1 MRKIAKIP
9 LACALILAMTLSV
22 HAQVML
28 DLSKLTCDQF
38 IKYKVADPKLI
49 AVWLAGYFHGKRGD
63 TTIDTQRLVADA
75 DDIEKYCFSNAAAPL
90 MQSVEKL
97 IGPRD

>member
-1 MRKIAKIP
+1 MCKQVVIA
-9 LACALILAMTLSV
+9 LTLVLAMSSGAQ
-22 HAQVML
+22 AQVML

-63 TTIDTQRLVADA
+63 TTLDTQRLVADA
-75 DDIEKYCFSNAAAPL
+75 DQIEKYCFSNADAPL

>member
-1 MRKIAKIP
+1 MRNITPIP
-9 LACALILAMTLSV
+9 LACALVLATSFGG

-28 DLSKLTCDQF
+28 DLSRLTCDQF

-63 TTIDTQRLVADA
+63 TTLDTQRLVADA
-75 DDIEKYCFSNAAAPL
+75 DQIEKYCFANADALL

-97 IGPRD
+97 IGPRN